1 MRTKRVLV
9 VGGGSAGWTAA
20 AYLHAA
26 LNGSAGGSAPATGNP
41 QPGTARGLP
50 PTSAG
55 NRQAVEVALVES
67 PDVPRIG
74 VGEATVPNI
83 NRTLAMIGID
93 ELEFMKAADATFKA
107 SIRFVNWLDDKRRF
121 YHHPFSRFGAGLR
134 DDAGRRWLMS
144 DRSVPYMN
152 TISAQPVLCEL
163 GLAPKA
169 FDQPNLGIPVGYAF
183 HMNALKYADYLRDFS
198 TARGVTHH
206 LEHVTGVELAEDG
219 RIAALAT
226 RGGRRL
232 EADLFID
239 CTGFAAILIEKAL
252 GVGWTDFSPW
262 LLCDRALVMPVPY
275 EAHYPGF
282 VRPHTQATALS
293 AGWVWDIPLQNRR
306 GVGYVHSSAF
316 ISEEDAERE
325 IRHYE
330 GAHAGRL
337 DTRLVR
343 FKVGVREQL
352 WHRNCVAMGLAGGF
366 LEPLE
371 STGLYLN
378 EIAAELLAE
387 HFPHGNDMEPLAYRF
402 NRIMQNRYYEILD
415 FINMHYCLTRRT
427 DTEFW
432 REAGRPE
439 RTNDRLRA
447 KLDFW
452 RVKPPSASDFVDQFL
467 PGQAEAWTG
476 SPAGSPADTGDCRYP
491 VDTGKLWNHHSYEAI
506 LYGMGFLQDECN
518 EWFGRQRPRP
528 SIHKQVLDA
537 VQTAQEKL
545 PRHDAWL
552 KRMAGMPDYPAR

>member
-1 MRTKRVLV
+1 MQAKRVLV

-20 AYLHAA
+20 AYLNAA
-26 LNGSAGGSAPATGNP
+26 LNVGN
-41 QPGTARGLP
+41 GKA
-50 PTSAG
+50 AH
-55 NRQAVEVALVES
+55 VALVES

-74 VGEATVPNI
+74 VGEATLPNI

-93 ELEFMKAADATFKA
+93 ELDFMKNVDATFKA
-107 SIRFVNWLDDKRRF
+107 SIRFVNWLDGKRRF

-152 TISAQPVLCEL
+152 TVSAQPVLCEM
-163 GLAPKA
+163 GLAPRA
-169 FDQPNLGIPVGYAF
+169 FDQPDFGIPVGYAF

-206 LEHVTGVELAEDG
+206 LEHVTDVETAEDG
-219 RIAALAT
+219 NIAALAT
-226 RGGRRL
+226 RSGRRL

-239 CTGFAAILIEKAL
+239 CTGFASILIEKTL
-252 GVGWTDFSPW
+252 GVGWVDFSPW

-275 EAHYPGF
+275 ETHYPGS

-316 ISEEDAERE
+316 ISEDDAERE
-325 IRHYE
+325 LRAYE
-330 GAHAGRL
+330 GSHAGRL

-343 FKVGVREQL
+343 FKVGVREKL

-378 EIAAELLAE
+378 EIAAELLTE
-387 HFPHGNDMEPLAYRF
+387 HFPRGNDMEPLAFRF
-402 NRIMQNRYYEILD
+402 NRLMRNRYYEILD

-427 DTEFW
+427 DTAFW
-432 REAGRPE
+432 REVGRPE
-439 RTNDRLRA
+439 RINDRLRA

-452 RVKPPSASDFVDQFL
+452 RIKPPSASDFVDQFL
-467 PGQAEAWTG
+467 PGQADG
-476 SPAGSPADTGDCRYP
+476 SPGPATDAVDARCPIDTGR
-491 VDTGKLWNHHSYEAI
+491 LWNHHSYEAI
-506 LYGMGFLQDECN
+506 LYGMDFLSDECDR
-518 EWFGRQRPRP
+518 WFGRSRPRP
-528 SIHKQVLDA
+528 AIHRQVIDGI
-537 VQTAQEKL
+537 QTAQDKL
-545 PRHDAWL
+545 PPHDVWL
-552 KRMAGMPDYPAR
+552 KRMVGMPDYRA